1 MTCAPLVWFRLSS
14 CRDTPLP
21 HQDVNHGTDFV
32 VAPIVHFCGIPETTE
47 ICGRIQL
54 MNRRDIIMVLA
65 MLVLTMALTWAGTDY
80 IIDHVVQPLM
90 EDESAPSAG
99 YPSR

>member
-1 MTCAPLVWFRLSS
+1 VDDS
-14 CRDTPLP
+14 
-21 HQDVNHGTDFV
+21 
-32 VAPIVHFCGIPETTE
+32 ETSAT
-47 ICGRIQL
+47 GHRIQL

-65 MLVLTMALTWAGTDY
+65 MLVLTVVLTWAGTDY

-90 EDESAPSAG
+90 EDESVPSSG